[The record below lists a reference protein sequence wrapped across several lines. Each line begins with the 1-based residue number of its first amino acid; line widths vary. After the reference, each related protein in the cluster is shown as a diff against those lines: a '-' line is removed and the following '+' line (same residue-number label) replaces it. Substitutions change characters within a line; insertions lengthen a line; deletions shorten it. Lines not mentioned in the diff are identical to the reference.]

1 MFRVSLCRRLTDK
14 LRTCSISYLLL
25 STSNRD
31 TIFSPPQ
38 VAGLSTSQS
47 CGPLSASQG
56 FGPLFVALGHALL

>member
-31 TIFSPPQ
+31 TPPQ
-38 VAGLSTSQS
+38 FAGHSASQN
-47 CGPLSASQG
+47 CGPLSATQG

>member
-31 TIFSPPQ
+31 TIPPQ

-47 CGPLSASQG
+47 CGPL
-56 FGPLFVALGHALL
+56 FVALGHALL